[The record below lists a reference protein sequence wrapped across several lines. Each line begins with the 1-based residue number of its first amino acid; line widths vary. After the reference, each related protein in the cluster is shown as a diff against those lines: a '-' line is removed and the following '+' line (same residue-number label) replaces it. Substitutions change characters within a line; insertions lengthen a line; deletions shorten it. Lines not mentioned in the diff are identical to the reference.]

1 MTPPVTRDE
10 FAALMAPLGPWGHG
24 RPFAVAVSGGAD
36 SLCLAWLAA
45 AWGDARALVVDH
57 GLRPE
62 SADEAAATAAV
73 LAGLGIPART
83 LPLHGLPRGPALAE
97 RARRARYA
105 ALLAACAEAGLA
117 DLLLG
122 HHAADQ
128 AETVLMRRLSGSG
141 PDGLAG
147 MAPLSAQGPC
157 RLLRPLLAIAPDRL
171 RATLR
176 HAGLAWIEDP
186 SNRDPAA
193 LRTRLR
199 HRLAASGETAALLAA
214 AAAHALRRHAAET
227 ATAVAL
233 ARIATFRP
241 EGFAVLSPGPWP
253 PAALSAALRT
263 VGARAYPPDAHG
275 VARLAASPRPA
286 TLGGVRLLPA
296 GRLGSGW
303 LLVRE
308 AAAMALP
315 VAAHPGATWDARFRI
330 LGEGDPTLTL
340 GALGPDAGRSPRD
353 GLPAVIRATL
363 PALRRDGRI
372 VSIPHESGA
381 DDPWHA
387 RVRFD
392 PPGPALAA
400 PFDPAGNGVTQRP
413 EATTVAC

>member
-1 MTPPVTRDE
+1 MTAPVTRDE
-10 FAALMAPLGPWGHG
+10 FAGLMAPLGPWGHG

-45 AWGDARALVVDH
+45 PWGDAHALVVDH
-57 GLRPE
+57 GLRPA
-62 SADEAAATAAV
+62 SATEAAATVAA
-73 LAGLGIPART
+73 LAGFGVPART
-83 LPLHGLPRGPALAE
+83 LRLHGLERGPALAE

-117 DLLLG
+117 DLMLG

-141 PDGLAG
+141 ADGLAG
-147 MAPLSAQGPC
+147 MAPLSAQGAC
-157 RLLRPLLAIAPDRL
+157 RLLRPLLAIPPDRL

-176 HAGLAWIEDP
+176 QSGLAWIDDP

-199 HRLAASGETAALLAA
+199 HRLAESGETAALLADA
-214 AAAHALRRHAAET
+214 HAHALQRQAAET
-227 ATAVAL
+227 VMAAAL

-241 EGFAVLSPGPWP
+241 EGFAVLCPGPWP
-253 PAALSAALRT
+253 PAILSAALRT
-263 VGARAYPPDAHG
+263 VGGRAYPPDPHG
-275 VARLAASPRPA
+275 VARLAAAPKPA

-296 GRLGSGW
+296 GRLGPGW

-308 AAAMALP
+308 AALMAP
-315 VAAHPGATWDARFRI
+315 PIPASAGATWDARFRI
-330 LGEGDPTLTL
+330 LGNGDPTLAL
-340 GALGPDAGRSPRD
+340 GALGVDAGRSPRH
-353 GLPAVIRATL
+353 GLPAAIRATL

-372 VSIPHESGA
+372 VSVPHESTA

-387 RVRFD
+387 RVLFD
-392 PPGPALAA
+392 PPGPAAGA
-400 PFDPAGNGVTQRP
+400 PFDPAGDRVTRP
-413 EATTVAC
+413 AEATTVAC